1 MTKCIC
7 GCGYN
12 LSGQQKK
19 YSSKQCQNRYERGAL
34 HMTKPKKHPYL
45 GEMLTVREAMEK
57 YGCEV
62 QAESV
67 YGRMKLKG
75 MTMYEAI
82 THPKSSREKERPKH
96 ITEYCL
102 QGWDECSEYSE
113 CSGKKYTGS
122 CFVKEPK
129 TSGVQGISNICTI
142 NL

>member
-1 MTKCIC
+1 
-7 GCGYN
+7 
-12 LSGQQKK
+12 
-19 YSSKQCQNRYERGAL
+19 
-34 HMTKPKKHPYL
+34 MTKPKKHPYL

-67 YGRMKLKG
+67 YGRMKNKG

-82 THPKSSREKERPKH
+82 NHPKSVREKERPKH